1 MKFLP
6 LGRSTFSTLRAKNEI
21 YVDKT
26 DLIYRL
32 ACHDSKIFLVRPR
45 RFGKSLLVSTF
56 ESLFKYGLRDFEGLI
71 IEKFWND
78 KTYPVI
84 RLDFSE
90 LKEFDSAAQFSTNF
104 NEMLRLK
111 FASAGFSCEKNEPFL
126 ILKLS
131 DWLSGLEPS
140 SLVILVDEYD
150 APLTACLDQPELF
163 AGVRSLMSQFFLT
176 LKANE
181 GCQRF
186 FFMTGITKF
195 SSTSIFSAFNN
206 LQDISLDPFYGE
218 LLGYTEEELVSNFD
232 DYLSLAAQ
240 TLNLTKVEI
249 LDHLREH
256 YDGFCFDEKA
266 QCHVYCPW
274 SVLNFFNRPDRGFQ
288 NYWYSSG
295 GQPTVLLKYLVNHAL
310 SQPISYS
317 ENKEVRLSAL
327 NAARQYDEIGLDALL
342 TQAGYYTIREV
353 TVDQYAVLGY
363 PNQEVAVSMAQ
374 LYADELLKGKPL
386 RSTGSKPLS
395 VVMMLA
401 TAKEVVDQFNAALS
415 AIDYQRY
422 PIVDEASCRAYLQ
435 VLLIGAAMI
444 PRVEVHNAL
453 GRSDMEVQVGLRHWV
468 FEFKFAQKSSEVE
481 TLLNEALS
489 QIQSRRYGETGD
501 GKELIR
507 VALVFNAEQRRFSAW
522 KVLNEAN

>member
-6 LGRSTFSTLRAKNEI
+6 LGRSTFSALRAKNEI

-56 ESLFKYGLRDFEGLI
+56 ESLFKYGLRDFKGLM
-71 IEKFWND
+71 IEKFWKD

-90 LKEFDSAAQFSTNF
+90 LKEFDSVEQFSTNF

-111 FASAGFSCEKNEPFL
+111 FAAAGFACEKNEPFL

-131 DWLSGLEPS
+131 DWLSGVGSS

-163 AGVRSLMSQFFLT
+163 AGVRSVMSQFFLT

-218 LLGYTEEELVSNFD
+218 LLGYTEEELVSNFE

-249 LDHLREH
+249 LNNLRDH

-266 QCHVYCPW
+266 ETHVYCPW

-363 PNQEVAVSMAQ
+363 PNQELAVSMAQ

-386 RSTGSKPLS
+386 RSAGSKPLS
-395 VVMMLA
+395 VVMTMA
-401 TAKEVVDQFNAALS
+401 TTKEVVEQFNAALG

-489 QIQSRRYGETGD
+489 QIQARRYGEISD

-507 VALVFNAEQRRFSAW
+507 VALVFDAEQRRFSAW

>member
-1 MKFLP
+1 M
-6 LGRSTFSTLRAKNEI
+6 
-21 YVDKT
+21 
-26 DLIYRL
+26 
-32 ACHDSKIFLVRPR
+32 
-45 RFGKSLLVSTF
+45 
-56 ESLFKYGLRDFEGLI
+56 
-71 IEKFWND
+71 
-78 KTYPVI
+78 
-84 RLDFSE
+84 
-90 LKEFDSAAQFSTNF
+90 
-104 NEMLRLK
+104 
-111 FASAGFSCEKNEPFL
+111 
-126 ILKLS
+126 
-131 DWLSGLEPS
+131 
-140 SLVILVDEYD
+140 
-150 APLTACLDQPELF
+150 
-163 AGVRSLMSQFFLT
+163 
-176 LKANE
+176 
-181 GCQRF
+181 
-186 FFMTGITKF
+186 
-195 SSTSIFSAFNN
+195 
-206 LQDISLDPFYGE
+206 
-218 LLGYTEEELVSNFD
+218 GYTEEELVSNFE

-249 LDHLREH
+249 LKNLRDH

-266 QCHVYCPW
+266 ESHVYCPW

-353 TVDQYAVLGY
+353 TIDQYAVLGY
-363 PNQEVAVSMAQ
+363 PNLEVAVSMAQ

-386 RSTGSKPLS
+386 RRAGSRPLS
-395 VVMMLA
+395 VVMTLA
-401 TAKEVVDQFNAALS
+401 TAEEVVEQFNAALG

-453 GRSDMEVQVGLRHWV
+453 GRSDMEVLVGLRHWV

-481 TLLNEALS
+481 TLLNKALS
-489 QIQSRRYGETGD
+489 QIQSRHYGEISD

-507 VALVFNAEQRRFSAW
+507 VALVFDAEQRRFSAW
-522 KVLNEAN
+522 KVLSEAN